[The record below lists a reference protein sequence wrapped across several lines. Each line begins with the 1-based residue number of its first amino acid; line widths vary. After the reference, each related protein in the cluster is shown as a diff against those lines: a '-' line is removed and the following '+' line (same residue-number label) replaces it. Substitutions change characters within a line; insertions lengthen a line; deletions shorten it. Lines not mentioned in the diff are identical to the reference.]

1 MEKKGLGLTA
11 KILLGLFLGLVT
23 GLILYFFVPEGMVR
37 DTIIVDGLLY
47 FIGQVFLRAIKML
60 VVPLVFISIVNGA
73 SSIGD
78 IKKLGRIGGRTV
90 LFYITTTA
98 IAISLA
104 LFVASIVNPGITD
117 GGLDLSRVVTQEVEI
132 NESVPIVDV
141 FLDMVPTNPVSS
153 MVNTNMLQ
161 IIVFALLIGIGL
173 SALGEKAKNVSQL
186 FSELNE
192 LMMKMVSFIMLLAPI
207 GVFGLIAKTFAN
219 EGLTAIVPL
228 AKYFLT
234 VVGVLL
240 LHAAVT
246 YGGILKLF
254 TGLSPVRFF
263 KNFFPAISV
272 AFSTATSS
280 GSLPVTLDV
289 SEENLGVSK
298 NISSFTLPLGATINM
313 DGTAIMQGV
322 ATIFIAQVYDIDLT
336 FAQILTVIF
345 TATLASIGTAGV
357 PGVGLIML
365 SMVLQS
371 VNIPVEGIG
380 LIMGIDRLLD
390 MTRTAVNITGDAVCT
405 LIVSK
410 KEGEFDESIFLGEN
424 SYNGNKVTSK
434 LNIANEAAN

>member
-1 MEKKGLGLTA
+1 MKKKKLGLTA
-11 KILLGLFLGLVT
+11 RILIGLFLGFIT
-23 GLILYFFVPEGMVR
+23 GIVIYLFVQEGMIR
-37 DTIIVDGLLY
+37 DTIIVGGVLK

-73 SSIGD
+73 AGIGD
-78 IKKLGRIGGRTV
+78 IKKLGRIGGRTLV
-90 LFYITTTA
+90 FYMTTTA
-98 IAISLA
+98 VGISIAL
-104 LFVASIVNPGITD
+104 LVASVINPGQTD
-117 GGLDLSRVVTQEVEI
+117 GLDLSAVVTQEVEI
-132 NESVPIVDV
+132 NEAVPIVDV

-153 MVNTNMLQ
+153 MVNANMLQ
-161 IIVFALLIGIGL
+161 LIVFALLIGVAL
-173 SALGEKAKNVSQL
+173 SALGEKAEYVSKL

-192 LMMKMVSFIMLLAPI
+192 IMMKLVSFVMLLAPI
-207 GVFGLIAKTFAN
+207 GVFGLIAVTFAN
-219 EGLTAIVPL
+219 EGLDAIYAL
-228 AKYFLT
+228 GKYFAT
-234 VVGVLL
+234 VILVLFI
-240 LHAAVT
+240 HAIIT
-246 YGGILKLF
+246 YGGILKIF
-254 TGLSPVRFF
+254 TGLSPIRFF

-280 GSLPVTLDV
+280 GSLPITMDV

-322 ATIFIAQVYDIDLT
+322 ATIFIAQIYGIELT
-336 FAQILTVIF
+336 FMQILTVIF

-390 MTRTAVNITGDAVCT
+390 MTRTAVNVTGDAVCS
-405 LIVSK
+405 LIIAK
-410 KEGEFDESIFLGEN
+410 KEGEFDEAIFHGEN
-424 SYNGNKVTSK
+424 SFNENKLK
-434 LNIANEAAN
+434 PQINIANEPAN